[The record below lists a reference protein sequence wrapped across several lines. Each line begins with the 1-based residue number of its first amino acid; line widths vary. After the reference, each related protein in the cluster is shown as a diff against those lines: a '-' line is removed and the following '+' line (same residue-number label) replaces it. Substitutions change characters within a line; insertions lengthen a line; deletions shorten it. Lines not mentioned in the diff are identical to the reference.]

1 MASYTVLTPTKKGES
16 RIKVTVEHGYDEDT
30 GERLRYTKTIRMKS
44 MSDRAIRKAMSDF
57 EIEVAN
63 TENEKMQKV
72 ENIKFRDFIDRWMDL
87 YVKTELS
94 IKTRDTYKVS
104 LNNGI
109 LEDLGD
115 HKLSN
120 IKTLHLVECLKRWR
134 ERCPSVAKG
143 QYTALKSVFSKAVE
157 WKLLK
162 ENPMDGV
169 KSPRLVP
176 KKKDLEFYDEEQL
189 KHLFRVLE
197 SVNPKHKVQIKL
209 AAMVGLRLAE
219 VAGLCVESFDFENN
233 TIYVDKTLQFD
244 IEIRKLI
251 ILPPKN
257 KKPRLVNVPKGLMKE
272 IRIFITEY
280 LELKNQM
287 GNTWNALKDD
297 NGIPLNF
304 IFTNS
309 DGYPSKP
316 AAIDMAW
323 RRIIQKHNLPKLNF
337 HALRHSYASFM
348 VSRNV
353 NFKIIQEQLG
363 HSDIKMTINT
373 YSHLTSKDK
382 NDASDHFDDLD

>member
-1 MASYTVLTPTKKGES
+1 MASYTVLPPTKKGEP

-44 MSDRAIRKAMSDF
+44 MSDRAIKKAITDF
-57 EIEVAN
+57 EIEVSN
-63 TENEKMQKV
+63 KEDEKLKKV
-72 ENIKFRDFIDRWMDL
+72 ENIKFVDFIDQWMNL
-87 YVKTELS
+87 YVKAELS
-94 IKTRDTYKVS
+94 FKTRDTYKVS

-109 LEDLGD
+109 IEDLGD
-115 HKLSN
+115 YKLSN

-143 QYTALKSVFSKAVE
+143 QYTVLKSIFSKAIE
-157 WKLLK
+157 WKLIK
-162 ENPMDGV
+162 DNPMDNI
-169 KSPRLVP
+169 KSPRLEP
-176 KKKDLEFYDEEQL
+176 KKKALEFYDEDQL

-197 SVNPKHKVQIKL
+197 NVNPKHKIQIKL

-219 VAGLCVESFDFENN
+219 VAGLCVESFDFDNN

-244 IEIRKLI
+244 IEIRKLK

-257 KKPRLVNVPKGLMKE
+257 KKPRLVNVPSSLMRELKL
-272 IRIFITEY
+272 FVDGY
-280 LELKNQM
+280 LELKNEM
-287 GNTWNALKDD
+287 GNAWNPIKDD
-297 NGIPLNF
+297 DGIPLNL
-304 IFTNS
+304 IFTKS

-316 AAIDMAW
+316 AAIDLAW
-323 RRIIQKHNLPKLNF
+323 RRIIEKYNLPKLNF

-373 YSHLTSKDK
+373 YSHLTKRDK
-382 NDASDHFDDLD
+382 NEASDHFDDLN